1 MRQNRPRIEYNSRG
15 ETGNTFWLLCR
26 LLQEMRKQRR
36 IAEYNDIRDRVV
48 EASSFEEALKIIG
61 EVADLVDTAKR

>member
-1 MRQNRPRIEYNSRG
+1 MKRPVIEYNRRG
-15 ETGNTFWLLCR
+15 ETGNIFWILCR

-48 EASSFEEALKIIG
+48 NANSYAEALEIMS
-61 EVADLVDTAKR
+61 EVADLVDTVK

>member
-36 IAEYNDIRDRVV
+36 IAEYNDIRNRVV
-48 EASSFEEALKIIG
+48 NANSYAEALEIMS
-61 EVADLVDTAKR
+61 EVADLIDTAK

>member
-1 MRQNRPRIEYNSRG
+1 MKRPVIEYNRRG
-15 ETGNTFWLLCR
+15 ETGNIFWILCR

-61 EVADLVDTAKR
+61 EVADLVDTAK